1 MRLSEV
7 SRRDFGLPHVDAMV
21 GLLAG
26 AASVAWGPLQQ
37 GGEHRCWTHAL
48 GLRVPAEKDPGRCLL
63 QGGGM
68 WWCCMGRGEGGRL
81 GRGQVQQEL
90 RQAARNPSWTRSQG
104 CRTRGGLT
112 GPSPPLLGCGRRVG
126 MSRLRHAGSSH
137 GRCALGEESKGTEQT
152 GWTPDVL
159 GWDVAYPKPV
169 YFVGGQCFGTVCR
182 VPRVVKSVVV
192 YLLFTFSYF

>member
-1 MRLSEV
+1 M
-7 SRRDFGLPHVDAMV
+7 
-21 GLLAG
+21 
-26 AASVAWGPLQQ
+26 
-37 GGEHRCWTHAL
+37 
-48 GLRVPAEKDPGRCLL
+48 
-63 QGGGM
+63 
-68 WWCCMGRGEGGRL
+68 

-137 GRCALGEESKGTEQT
+137 GRCAPGEESKGTEQT

-169 YFVGGQCFGTVCR
+169 YFCR
-182 VPRVVKSVVV
+182 RTVPRHCVPRSTGCEIGRSLFTIY
-192 YLLFTFSYF
+192 YLLGKQQRSHDAKPRAAAAEAFGRACRATGAIEHSSSRTASVASDAARTMAQRARGKLR